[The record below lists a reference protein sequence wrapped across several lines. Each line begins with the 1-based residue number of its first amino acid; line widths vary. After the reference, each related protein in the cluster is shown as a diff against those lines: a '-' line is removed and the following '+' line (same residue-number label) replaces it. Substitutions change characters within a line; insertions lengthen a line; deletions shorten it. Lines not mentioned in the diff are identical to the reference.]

1 MKPEQWLGLGLA
13 ADAQPVFEEGGLRTI
28 EAAGARIV
36 GIPRSDEGHHVLGEA
51 ASQEE
56 AAVIATILRLFNP
69 G

>member
-1 MKPEQWLGLGLA
+1 MKPEQWLSLGLA
-13 ADAQPVFEEGGLRTI
+13 GEAQAVFEDGRLRTI
-28 EAAGARIV
+28 EAAGAQIV
-36 GIPRSDEGHHVLGEA
+36 GIPRGDDGHHVLGEA